1 MAVTQYKSQGDSILA
16 FMEKVKDDLAN
27 AQEDLSI
34 KFYEPQ
40 IKFFHVFFVF
50 FDKKGKVLAMRHG
63 AGNNC
68 VLTKDTELVKKHFPS
83 GDYGYSDEKHGCN
96 ADRNIYDLMQVW
108 GDVKSEILGIIDRYK
123 KTKEFVA

>member
-16 FMEKVKDDLAN
+16 FMERVKDDLAN

-50 FDKKGKVLAMRHG
+50 FDKRRKVLAMRHG

-68 VLTKDTELVKKHFPS
+68 VLTKDTELVKKYFPS
-83 GDYGYSDEKHGCN
+83 GDYGYSDAEHGYE

>member
-40 IKFFHVFFVF
+40 IKFYKVFFVF
-50 FDKKGKVLAMRHG
+50 FDKRRKVLAMRHG

-68 VLTKDTELVKKHFPS
+68 FLTEDADIIKGLI
-83 GDYGYSDEKHGCN
+83 GDAYGYSDVKHGCE
-96 ADRNIYDLMQVW
+96 ADRNLYDLMQVW

>member
-34 KFYEPQ
+34 KFYAPQ
-40 IKFFHVFFVF
+40 IKFFNVFFVF
-50 FDKKGKVLAMRHG
+50 FDKKEKVLAMRHG

-68 VLTKDTELVKKHFPS
+68 VLTRDTELVKKHFPS
-83 GDYGYSDEKHGCN
+83 GDYGYSDEKHGCE
-96 ADRNIYDLMQVW
+96 ADRYIYDLMQVW

>member
-34 KFYEPQ
+34 KFYAPQ
-40 IKFFHVFFVF
+40 IKFFVF
-50 FDKKGKVLAMRHG
+50 FDKRRKVLVMRHG

-68 VLTKDTELVKKHFPS
+68 VLTRDTELVKKHFPS
-83 GDYGYSDEKHGCN
+83 GDYGYSDEKHGCE

>member
-16 FMEKVKDDLAN
+16 FMERVKDDLAN

-34 KFYEPQ
+34 KFYAPQ
-40 IKFFHVFFVF
+40 IKFFNVFFVF
-50 FDKKGKVLAMRHG
+50 FDKRRKVLAMRHG

-68 VLTKDTELVKKHFPS
+68 FLTKDADIIKGLLS
-83 GDYGYSDEKHGCN
+83 GDYGYSDEKHGCD

>member
-16 FMEKVKDDLAN
+16 FMERVKDDLAN

-34 KFYEPQ
+34 KFYAPQ
-40 IKFFHVFFVF
+40 IKFFNVFFVF
-50 FDKKGKVLAMRHG
+50 FDKRRKVLAMRHG

-83 GDYGYSDEKHGCN
+83 DDYGYSDAKHGCD
-96 ADRNIYDLMQVW
+96 ADRNLYDLMQVW
-108 GDVKSEILGIIDRYK
+108 GDVKSEILDIIDRYK